1 MSMSGE
7 KYLHLGRTGQQDSS
21 RKSFQKMQGWD
32 HVAALTVGKPVTG
45 DSALKRG
52 VTVMSMIMA
61 RETRAS
67 KWSAPE
73 RDDRVGGLV
82 PRWLAH
88 TLLVVALL
96 LLVAIPLALS
106 IPALTTPSER
116 VVVVPGTIT
125 LDGGGSGPVAR

>member
-1 MSMSGE
+1 M
-7 KYLHLGRTGQQDSS
+7 
-21 RKSFQKMQGWD
+21 
-32 HVAALTVGKPVTG
+32 PVTG

-61 RETRAS
+61 RESRAS

-73 RDDRVGGLV
+73 SRERDRGLI

-106 IPALTTPSER
+106 IPALTAPTER
-116 VVVVPGTIT
+116 VVVVPGTIS
-125 LDGGGSGPVAR
+125 LDGGGQGGAAR